1 MNWAI
6 HTDTPLP
13 CLWDGWL
20 ASPSA
25 GRESR
30 VGAPGKKYK
39 NNQKIIIFYHQEA
52 LIAIKKHHIKRFI
65 SSHFTIKEQP

>member
-6 HTDTPLP
+6 HTDTSLP
-13 CLWDGWL
+13 CLRGNWL

-30 VGAPGKKYK
+30 VGASGKKYK
-39 NNQKIIIFYHQEA
+39 KNPKTIIFYHKEA

>member
-1 MNWAI
+1 MNGNI
-6 HTDTPLP
+6 HTDNPLP
-13 CLWDGWL
+13 CLRGNWL

-25 GRESR
+25 GQESR

-39 NNQKIIIFYHQEA
+39 KNPKIIIFYHQEA